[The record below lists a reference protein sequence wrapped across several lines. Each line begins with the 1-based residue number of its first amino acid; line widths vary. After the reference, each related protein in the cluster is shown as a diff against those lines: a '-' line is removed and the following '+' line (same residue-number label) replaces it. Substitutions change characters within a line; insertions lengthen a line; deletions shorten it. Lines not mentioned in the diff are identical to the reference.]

1 MSKDDWVAQVKTE
14 LEGPAEIS
22 IEDYRDGLQE
32 ILDDVYERYEAA
44 NDDVAEAESHS

>member
-1 MSKDDWVAQVKTE
+1 MNKDDWIKQVKAE
-14 LEGPAEIS
+14 LEGPAGLS

-32 ILDDVYERYEAA
+32 ILDDVYVRYEAA